1 MNHVLPILLAAAA
14 AISLIPACQ
23 STTTEQ
29 PETAPADWNVLD
41 AKALKSSHG
50 HVDFVTHVKPILEQ
64 KCVPCHSQTVYP
76 MFSLESRQKAFEGG
90 PLGKRI
96 IPGDPNDSALVF
108 HIASTHR
115 SIQVMPPVGNRLTA
129 DEIRILTAWVKQGAE
144 WPRGK
149 AGNLS
154 PRYVPE
160 P

>member
-1 MNHVLPILLAAAA
+1 MSPSLSLLFRFAL
-14 AISLIPACQ
+14 AIPLLTACQ
-23 STTTEQ
+23 SPAPEQ

-41 AKALKSSHG
+41 AKTLANSHG
-50 HVDFVTHVKPILEQ
+50 HIDFVTHVRPILEQ
-64 KCVPCHSQTVYP
+64 KCVPCHSRTVYP
-76 MFSLESRQKAFEGG
+76 MFSLENRQKAFEGG

-96 IPGDPNDSALVF
+96 IPGDTTDSALVF
-108 HIASTHR
+108 HITSTHR

-149 AGNLS
+149 AGNLTPLS
-154 PRYVPE
+154 IPE